1 MRPLDRRDFFRTAG
15 AALAAT
21 SEAAPT
27 TGKIRVGI
35 LGTQHG
41 HLRGKLA
48 AMRDSPDYE
57 VVSVCEHDRE
67 VQKKQASDPLFRG
80 LKWVS
85 EEDLLGDSSLRLVVV
100 ECKPWEAVPWGM
112 KVVAAGKHM
121 HLEKPPGNKW
131 EPFKEL
137 VDEARRKK
145 LLLQMGW
152 VLRGHEGIDAA
163 IKAAKEGWIGDVYLL
178 RATMNSDRDQPQR
191 NREATYPGGAMFEL
205 GGHLIDRVVATLGRP
220 NKVQSWLRHDMSIA
234 DKLADNTVAVFEYDR
249 ALAVVSTA
257 ARMFGAGDHRSF
269 ELIGSDGSFM
279 IQPLDNDVKMTV
291 GMREARGPYKQGWQE
306 ISLGRQ
312 PRYIADFAELAR
324 ALKSNSPLKLS
335 YDHELW
341 VYETLLRASGEMA
354 LARRTAA
361 LLPREVHAP

>member
-1 MRPLDRRDFFRTAG
+1 MKAVARRDFFRTAG
-15 AALAAT
+15 AALAAA
-21 SEAAPT
+21 SGAAAA

-35 LGTQHG
+35 LGTQHS

-48 AMRDSPDYE
+48 AMLDSPDYE
-57 VVSVCEHDRE
+57 VVSVCEHDPD
-67 VQKKQASDPLFRG
+67 VQKRQAGNQLFQG

-85 EEDLLGDSSLRLVVV
+85 EEELLGDSSLQLVVV
-100 ECKPWEAVPWGM
+100 ECKPWEAVPWGN
-112 KVVAAGKHM
+112 KVIAAGKHM

-131 EPFKEL
+131 EPFKGL
-137 VDEARRKK
+137 VEEARRKK

-178 RATMNSDRDQPQR
+178 RATMNSDRGQQQR
-191 NREATYPGGAMFEL
+191 DLEATYRGGSMFEL

-220 NKVQSWLRHDMSIA
+220 HKVQSWLRHDTSIA
-234 DKLADNTVAVFEYDR
+234 DKLADNTMAVFEYDR

-279 IQPLDNDVKMTV
+279 IQPLDDDVKMTV

-312 PRYIADFAELAR
+312 PRFIADFAELAR
-324 ALKSNSPLKLS
+324 ALKSNSPLQLS

-341 VYETLLRASGEMA
+341 VYETLLRASGE
-354 LARRTAA
+354 LA
-361 LLPREVHAP
+361 